1 MPSSPIEEASGPLAA
16 DTFDDGDSAISNPVS
31 AGLTSLRSSVL
42 RFQEENGRTYHNMS
56 SGKYYLPNDERENER
71 LDLTHNLWLLSLR
84 GELGLSPKAM
94 QGAKRVLDAGTG
106 TGIWAIEYADQ
117 HPESEVIGV
126 DLSPIQPSLV
136 PPNCAFEIDDLEKE
150 WTWSQQF
157 DLIFSR
163 YMTGC
168 LAEPEDFVKKAFNN
182 LEPGGYLEM
191 QDILLPYE
199 SDDGTLTEDNPLR
212 HISQLC
218 VDAGNAAGRPF
229 TLPLKYK
236 RYLED
241 AGFVDVVERQLKW
254 PLNTW
259 PKDKHY
265 KEIGAWTQEN
275 LHSGIEGIL
284 VALFTRYLGWTQDQ
298 VTLAAL
304 KFRTALKDR
313 NTHGYIPI
321 YVVYG
326 RKPEEPE
333 SS

>member
-1 MPSSPIEEASGPLAA
+1 
-16 DTFDDGDSAISNPVS
+16 
-31 AGLTSLRSSVL
+31 
-42 RFQEENGRTYHNMS
+42 
-56 SGKYYLPNDERENER
+56 
-71 LDLTHNLWLLSLR
+71 
-84 GELGLSPKAM
+84 
-94 QGAKRVLDAGTG
+94 
-106 TGIWAIEYADQ
+106 
-117 HPESEVIGV
+117 
-126 DLSPIQPSLV
+126 
-136 PPNCAFEIDDLEKE
+136 
-150 WTWSQQF
+150 
-157 DLIFSR
+157 
-163 YMTGC
+163 
-168 LAEPEDFVKKAFNN
+168 
-182 LEPGGYLEM
+182 M

-236 RYLED
+236 TYLED

-284 VALFTRYLGWTQDQ
+284 VALFTRYLGWTQDK

-313 NTHGYIPI
+313 NTHGYIPM
-321 YVVYG
+321 
-326 RKPEEPE
+326 
-333 SS
+333 